1 MSNIEVQKLGQEQID
16 LIKNT
21 IAKGATNDELSL
33 FVKVCERTGLDPFSR
48 QIYAIQR
55 KSKDKKG
62 NWSTT
67 MQTQISIDGARVV
80 AERSGKYAGQTD
92 AQWCGEDGVWKDV
105 WLEKTPPKACRVGV
119 HRTDFKEPLTAVA
132 LWDNYVQEGQYGVT
146 KMWKKMG
153 PLMLAKCA
161 ESLALRKAFPQDLS
175 GLYTTDE
182 MQQADSV
189 EVVETVSHKKVE
201 KKEAPKKAELVDA
214 PKEVKDVTPKRKNH
228 APKAKKGYKFKYGSL
243 KGKHIDDVSIKDC
256 NKYQDEMIKGLIES
270 GKKLDEAPEWFREM
284 VKEINNKMKKEQEK

>member
-1 MSNIEVQKLGQEQID
+1 MSNLEIQKLGQEQID

-21 IAKGATNDELSL
+21 IAKGASNDELSL

-55 KSKDKKG
+55 KSKDSSGK
-62 NWSTT
+62 WTTT

-92 AQWCGEDGVWKDV
+92 AEWCGEDGVWKDV
-105 WLEKTPPKACRVGV
+105 WLEKTPPRACRVGV
-119 HRTDFKEPLTAVA
+119 HRTDFKDPLTAVA
-132 LWDNYVQEGQYGVT
+132 LWDNYVQEGKYGIT
-146 KMWKKMG
+146 KMWQKMG

-182 MQQADSV
+182 MQQADAP
-189 EVVETVSHKKVE
+189 EEPIEHRTVKQ
-201 KKEAPKKAELVDA
+201 KKAELVEP
-214 PKEVKDVTPKRKNH
+214 PKEEPKDVTPVRKNH
-228 APKAKKGYKFKYGSL
+228 APFIISKECTAFPGMN
-243 KGKHIDDVSIKDC
+243 IDDVTSADLKKYLENV
-256 NKYQDEMIKGLIES
+256 NKALTATKT
-270 GKKLDEAPEWFREM
+270 EAPQWFVELENKFKEREA
-284 VKEINNKMKKEQEK
+284 